1 MLIIFT
7 MEAQEQIQVLRNT
20 LLLQIGQPCQ
30 SHIYTHEKPYQAEQ
44 VAGLRGIDGHIYESA
59 IYTKALKSE

>member
-1 MLIIFT
+1 

-44 VAGLRGIDGHIYESA
+44 VAGLRGIDGKEVSHIYESS
-59 IYTKALKSE
+59 KK